1 MDATNTSL
9 TPLRVLIVEDEE
21 NDALLLADHLQ
32 SGGFDLSWK
41 RVDTEQDMLEA
52 LQHPWDIVF
61 TDYTMPHFNGSRAL
75 EVLRKF
81 DTDVP
86 LIFVSGTIGEE
97 AAVEAMRYGAQDY
110 IIKGSMARLLSAV
123 RRELKESHSRKQRRD
138 AEQALK
144 KLSLVVKQ
152 TADSVFITDPDGTIE
167 YVNPAFESL
176 TGYWFT
182 EAVGKKPSILRS
194 QKQDASVYS
203 QMWQT
208 LSAGQIYRGAIINQC
223 KNGDLF
229 HEEKVITPLVDEQG
243 QISHFVSTGRDI
255 TARVKADEA
264 RNRLAAIL
272 EATPDMV
279 GILEPEGRLRY
290 LNSAGRR
297 LLGLSADDDVS
308 KSSIQDIFSVEVTQQ
323 FITDAFQIAKQNDI
337 WNEEAVLY
345 GAANAEIPVSLV
357 VQSHRDA
364 GGKVEYLSI
373 IARDISERKHF
384 EERLQFQATHDIL
397 TSLPNRF
404 LLADRCTAELQRAR
418 RRNGSVAVMF
428 LDLDNFK
435 RVNDSLGHA
444 SGDTLLRQI
453 AHKLQ
458 ACLRPTDTVARH
470 GGDEFTL
477 LVGGMTGIDS
487 IMAVLRKIRLAF
499 ERPVFIGTQEV
510 YVAFSIGIALY
521 PHDGDNVESLLHNAD
536 IAMYKAKASGPSQYR
551 FYAPEMDERG
561 HELLVMEADL
571 RHALAKNEFVLYFQP
586 QIDLRSRRMVAVE
599 SLIRWQHP
607 RQGLVSP
614 ADFVPLLESTG
625 LIVPVGEWV
634 LRQACAEHR
643 RYQELGFD
651 NVHIAV
657 NVSAAQFI
665 DADLLNM
672 VHRVLDEECM
682 PAQAL
687 ELEITE
693 NIVMH
698 DPKIAIEILKELHSS
713 GVRIAID
720 DFGTGYSSLAYL
732 KRFPLDVLKVDQ
744 SFVRDI
750 VSDSNDA
757 LIVDAS
763 ISLAQKLGLAV
774 VAEGV
779 ENADQLDFLR
789 AHNCDMAQGYYL
801 GRPLPGE
808 QLVEL
813 LQSGKRW

>member
-1 MDATNTSL
+1 MDPSKTS
-9 TPLRVLIVEDEE
+9 PESLRALIVEDNED
-21 NDALLLADHLQ
+21 DALLLAEHLK
-32 SGGFDLSWK
+32 SGGYDLHWK
-41 RVDTEQDMLEA
+41 RVDTEQAMLEA
-52 LQHPWDIVF
+52 LQQSWDIVF
-61 TDYTMPHFNGSRAL
+61 TDYSMPHFNGSRAL
-75 EVLRKF
+75 EVLRNI
-81 DTDVP
+81 DIDVP

-97 AAVEAMRYGAQDY
+97 VAVEAMRYGAQDY
-110 IIKGSMARLLSAV
+110 IMKGSMPRLLPAV
-123 RRELKESHSRKQRRD
+123 ERELQETRVRQRRHE

-144 KLSLVVKQ
+144 KLSLVVDQ
-152 TADSVFITDPDGTIE
+152 TADCVFITDPHGIIE

-176 TGYWFT
+176 TGYRFT
-182 EAVGKKPSILRS
+182 EVVGKNPSILRS
-194 QKQDASVYS
+194 QKQDASVYR

-208 LSAGQIYRGAIINQC
+208 LSEGQVYRGTLINQD

-229 HEEKVITPLVDEQG
+229 YEEKMITPLKDEQG
-243 QISHFVSTGRDI
+243 KISHFVSTGRDI

-290 LNSAGRR
+290 LNSAGYR
-297 LLGLSADDDVS
+297 LSGLDANTDVS
-308 KSSIQDIFSVEVTQQ
+308 KYSIQDLFSAEVTQR
-323 FITDAFQIAKQNDI
+323 FITDPIKLSKQNDI
-337 WNEEAVLY
+337 WYEEAILRGVD
-345 GAANAEIPVSLV
+345 GIETPVSLV
-357 VQSHRDA
+357 VLVHHDA
-364 GGKVEYLSI
+364 SAQVEYLSI

-384 EERLQFQATHDIL
+384 EERLQFQATHDNL
-397 TSLPNRF
+397 TNLPNRF
-404 LLADRCTAELQRAR
+404 LLADRCAAELERAR
-418 RRNGSVAVMF
+418 RSNSSAAVLF

-444 SGDTLLRQI
+444 SGDSLLRQ
-453 AHKLQ
+453 AANMLQ
-458 ACLRPTDTVARH
+458 SCVRPTDTVARH

-477 LVGGMTGIDS
+477 LLGDITGVDS
-487 IMAVLRKIRLAF
+487 VLSVLRKIKTAF
-499 ERPVFIGTQEV
+499 VRPIFVDAQEI
-510 YVAFSIGIALY
+510 YVAFSVGIAMY
-521 PHDGDNVESLLHNAD
+521 PHDGNNVESLLHNAD
-536 IAMYKAKASGPSQYR
+536 IAMYQAKTSGPSQYC
-551 FYAPEMDERG
+551 FYAPEMNQRG

-571 RHALAKNEFVLYFQP
+571 RHAIAKDEFVLYYQP
-586 QIDLRSRRMVAVE
+586 QVELGSRHMVAVE

-607 RQGLVSP
+607 RLGLVSP
-614 ADFVPLLESTG
+614 ADFIPLLESTG

-643 RYQELGFD
+643 RYRERGF
-651 NVHIAV
+651 NNIHIAV

-665 DADLLNM
+665 DENLLSM
-672 VHRVLDEECM
+672 VRRVLHEESM

-693 NIVMH
+693 NIIMR
-698 DPKIAIEILKELHSS
+698 DPKVAIEILQELHSL

-750 VSDSNDA
+750 ITDTSDA

-763 ISLAQKLGLAV
+763 ISLAHKLGLTV

-779 ENADQLDFLR
+779 ENTEQLDFLR
-789 AHNCDMAQGYYL
+789 THNCDMAQGYYL
-801 GRPLPGE
+801 SHPLPSE
-808 QLVEL
+808 KLYEL
-813 LQSGKRW
+813 IQSGKRW